1 MITQFITNKTW
12 SNYATS
18 MSSVYLFWIRIY
30 IVDSTFTEAIM
41 KRFHGGDKAPRGYY
55 FYSKK
60 LDFVNIVEDYGI
72 LPGSPD
78 STYWPVKTIRMLII
92 IAVISACYIMFL
104 PFAGIAMV
112 MGAIVFAVVVF
123 FIQKVLC
130 RTMMMLCRAES
141 WLCGI
146 LCQKCGLGCNEDF
159 RMVWLAFIL
168 SLIFLAGWMTG
179 ILSR

>member
-1 MITQFITNKTW
+1 
-12 SNYATS
+12 
-18 MSSVYLFWIRIY
+18 V
-30 IVDSTFTEAIM
+30 
-41 KRFHGGDKAPRGYY
+41 KRFHGGDKVPRGYY

-60 LDFVNIVEDYGI
+60 LDFVNITEDYGI

-78 STYWPVKTIRMLII
+78 SIYWPVKTIRMLIAI
-92 IAVISACYIMFL
+92 IVISASYVIFL
-104 PFAGIAMV
+104 PFAGIV
-112 MGAIVFAVVVF
+112 VVGGAFIFAVAVF

-146 LCQKCGLGCNEDF
+146 LCQKCKLGCNEDF

-168 SLIFLAGWMTG
+168 SLIFLAGWMAG
-179 ILSR
+179 LLSQ